1 MMSHSKIYWRLI
13 LLFLIST
20 FLFSCKTQQPDSK
33 QVESLPFQELLLLI
47 NKDMT
52 PTDLNTFS
60 EEQLKSAKRTSR
72 SQNLWLVRVQMEDS
86 EADELVKKLQGLK
99 EIESVSRPAE
109 NDNTTTKNKDKKNA
123 RPVKN

>member
-1 MMSHSKIYWRLI
+1 
-13 LLFLIST
+13 
-20 FLFSCKTQQPDSK
+20 
-33 QVESLPFQELLLLI
+33 
-47 NKDMT
+47 MT

-72 SQNLWLVRVQMEDS
+72 SQNLWLVRVQMEES
-86 EADELVKKLQGLK
+86 EADELVKKLKSLK
-99 EIESVSRPAE
+99 EIESVSRRAK

>member
-1 MMSHSKIYWRLI
+1 
-13 LLFLIST
+13 
-20 FLFSCKTQQPDSK
+20 
-33 QVESLPFQELLLLI
+33 
-47 NKDMT
+47 MT

-72 SQNLWLVRVQMEDS
+72 SQNLWLVRVQMEES
-86 EADELVKKLQGLK
+86 EADELVKKLQNLM
-99 EIESVSRPAE
+99 EIESVSRSAE